1 MSRTEENFILFL
13 FGGVLYSLIEIL
25 FRGVTH
31 WSMTITGGI
40 WLGIL
45 YRQFTNKPDSPLFL
59 KCLFGSAVIT
69 GFEFA
74 VGCIVNLI
82 LDWNVWDYSSHPLNL
97 MGQICPFFFGIMV
110 FADDTCYMAMQL
122 FLPQV
127 FGNKTAHRDCVD
139 PVRLMLFILKHIR
152 GRNLLP

>member
-25 FRGVTH
+25 FRGFTH

-40 WLGIL
+40 CLVVL

-97 MGQICPFFFGIMV
+97 MGQICPLFSALWFLLTIPVIWLCSFF
-110 FADDTCYMAMQL
+110 
-122 FLPQV
+122 
-127 FGNKTAHRDCVD
+127 HRRFSETKQRTRTV
-139 PVRLMLFILKHIR
+139 
-152 GRNLLP
+152 